1 MGLQQSN
8 RGKMKKLICILIAA
22 VLFAVPAAS
31 LVSAEEGPER
41 YPFIFVSGFAGWG
54 QYEDALNETLPYW
67 GRLNG
72 DLMAQLNAAGFES
85 YAASIDPVASAWD
98 RACELYAQ
106 LTGTVV
112 DYGLAH
118 SEKYEHERF
127 GTDFTEN
134 PLLTGW
140 DDGSGERTKINL
152 VGHSFG
158 GATIRLF
165 AQLMA
170 EGSSAEKERTPK
182 GELSGL
188 FTGGKAGLIFSIT
201 TLAAPHNGTTLS
213 ILNKPI
219 KTLYSLSAI
228 EYTQR
233 KLTGTQLGAT
243 LDYINGIGDIA
254 AIVRDPDTGVLDL
267 NPDGAAELNK
277 TVTTIPN
284 IYYFSVPTDATAKT
298 ALFGSR
304 LPDVKTADPGLW
316 LPIMFLGS
324 TTGKTA
330 GGIVYDHSW
339 LNNDGVVNTV
349 STVAPFGQPQQKYDA
364 YDLHP
369 GIWNIM
375 ATFKGDHAAIIGGL
389 TKKVDV
395 TDFYIQHLRMI
406 ESLAG

>member
-1 MGLQQSN
+1 
-8 RGKMKKLICILIAA
+8 MKKVICILIAA

-41 YPFIFVSGFAGWG
+41 YPFVFVSGFAGWG
-54 QYEDALNETLPYW
+54 QYEDALNEALPYW

-85 YAASIDPVASAWD
+85 YAASVDPVASAWD

-106 LTGTVV
+106 LTGAVV
-112 DYGLAH
+112 DYGLVH
-118 SEKYEHERF
+118 SEKYGHERF
-127 GTDFTEN
+127 GTDFTQN

-140 DDGSGERTKINL
+140 DDGSGKRTKINL
-152 VGHSFG
+152 IGHSFG

-170 EGSSAEKERTPK
+170 EGCEAEKEGTPE

-188 FTGGKAGLIFSIT
+188 FTGGKAGLIFSVT

-233 KLTGTQLGAT
+233 RLTGIQLGAT
-243 LDYINGIGDIA
+243 LDYIRGIGDIA
-254 AIVRDPDTGVLDL
+254 MLVRDPDTGVLDL

-277 TVTTIPN
+277 TITTIPG
-284 IYYFSVPTDATAKT
+284 IYYFSVPTDATAKN
-298 ALFGSR
+298 ALLGNR
-304 LPDVKTADPGLW
+304 LPDIKTADPGLW

-330 GGIVYDHSW
+330 GGIVYDQSW
-339 LNNDGVVNTV
+339 LYNDGVVNTV
-349 STVAPFGQPQQKYDA
+349 STVAPFGQPQQKFEQSNIS
-364 YDLHP
+364 P

-375 ATFKGDHAAIIGGL
+375 VTFKGDHAAIIGGL

-395 TDFYIQHLRMI
+395 TAFYINQLSMI
-406 ESLAG
+406 DALAG

>member
-1 MGLQQSN
+1 MSFKQLKRVN
-8 RGKMKKLICILIAA
+8 VKKMICVLLAA
-22 VLFAVPAAS
+22 VLFAVPAVS

-54 QYEDALNETLPYW
+54 QYETTLNETLPYW

-72 DLMAQLNAAGFES
+72 DLMAQLDAAGFEC
-85 YAASIDPVASAWD
+85 YAASVNPLGSAWD

-106 LTGTVV
+106 LTGNIV
-112 DYGLAH
+112 DYGQVH

-127 GTDFTEN
+127 GTDFTDN

-140 DDGSGERTKINL
+140 DDGSGRVTKIHL
-152 VGHSFG
+152 IGHSFG

-170 EGSSAEKERTPK
+170 SGCEDEKAGTTE

-188 FTGGKAGLIFSIT
+188 FTGGKADLIFSVT

-219 KTLYSLSAI
+219 KTLYSLGPI
-228 EYTQR
+228 EYAHE

-243 LDYINGIGDIA
+243 LDYIKGISDIA
-254 AIVRDPDTGVLDL
+254 LLVRDPDTGVLDL

-277 TVTTIPN
+277 TILTIPG

-298 ALFGSR
+298 AILGNR
-304 LPDVKTADPGLW
+304 VPNVKTADPGLW
-316 LPIMFLGS
+316 IPITFLGS
-324 TTGKTA
+324 TTGTTA
-330 GGIVYDHSW
+330 GGIVYDKSW
-339 LNNDGVVNTV
+339 LNNDGVVNTI
-349 STVAPFGQPQQKYDA
+349 STVAPFGQPQQKFDA
-364 YDLHP
+364 SNIKP
-369 GIWNIM
+369 GVWNIM
-375 ATFKGDHAAIIGGL
+375 PTYRGDHAAIIGGL

-395 TDFYIQHLRMI
+395 TDYYITQLRLL
-406 ESLAG
+406 ERLAG

>member
-1 MGLQQSN
+1 MGFQKSN
-8 RGKMKKLICILIAA
+8 RGKMKKWICILIAA

-54 QYEDALNETLPYW
+54 QYETQLNENLPYW

-85 YAASIDPVASAWD
+85 YAASVDPVASAWD

-112 DYGLAH
+112 DYGLVH
-118 SEKYEHERF
+118 SEKYAHERF
-127 GTDFTEN
+127 GTDFSEN

-140 DDGSGERTKINL
+140 DDGSGEKSKIHL
-152 VGHSFG
+152 IGHSFG

-170 EGSSAEKERTPK
+170 SGCEAEKEGTPE

-188 FTGGKAGLIFSIT
+188 FTGGKEDLIFSVT

-219 KTLYSLSAI
+219 KTLYSFSAVEYARKRLS
-228 EYTQR
+228 
-233 KLTGTQLGAT
+233 GTQLGAT
-243 LDYINGIGDIA
+243 VDYIKGLSDIA
-254 AIVRDPDTGVLDL
+254 ALVRDPDTGVLDL

-277 TVTTIPN
+277 TITTLPG
-284 IYYFSVPTDATAKT
+284 IYYFSVPTDATAKNT
-298 ALFGSR
+298 VFNSR
-304 LPDVKTADPGLW
+304 VPDVRTADPGLW
-316 LPIMFLGS
+316 IPITFLGS

-330 GGIVYDHSW
+330 GGIVYDESW

-349 STVAPFGQPQQKYDA
+349 STVAPFGQPQQKYEE
-364 YDLHP
+364 YNVSP

-375 ATFKGDHAAIIGGL
+375 TTFKGDHAAIIGGL
-389 TKKVDV
+389 TKKTDV
-395 TDFYIQHLRMI
+395 TAYYITHLRMLDA
-406 ESLAG
+406 LAG